1 MGLSHLAPSGPA
13 RSRSLTHIAQSFG
26 LSIAVLGACFG
37 AAVAQQN
44 PTAPGLALPQ
54 KRQGPAEKPPPS
66 AGKQKKG
73 FWYKL
78 CDEQPKTKRKIC
90 FTFHEQVNVSTGR
103 LYVSAALRKVSES
116 KEEHI
121 LVVVPPGVA
130 VRPGLQITIDDKKPI
145 ILKYV
150 ICQPKGCTAE
160 GEASDELI
168 SQLKAGKN
176 MIVAVI
182 DVTGKINN
190 LRVPL
195 DGFSIAYKG
204 PAVDKELYF
213 KAWRSQLDQL
223 RREKSKKAPQ

>member
-1 MGLSHLAPSGPA
+1 M
-13 RSRSLTHIAQSFG
+13 
-26 LSIAVLGACFG
+26 LGAFISL
-37 AAVAQQN
+37 ANAQQQ

-54 KRQGPAEKPPPS
+54 DRQAPAEKAPPA
-66 AGKQKKG
+66 AGKEKKG

-90 FTFHEQVNVSTGR
+90 FTFHEQVNVTSGR
-103 LYVSAALRKVSES
+103 LYVSAALRKVAES
-116 KEEHI
+116 KTEHI

-130 VRPGLQITIDDKKPI
+130 VRPGLQITIDDQKPI

-160 GEASDELI
+160 GEASAELVA
-168 SQLKAGKN
+168 QLKAGKN

-195 DGFSIAYKG
+195 DGFSIAHKG

-223 RREKSKKAPQ
+223 RREKSKQPPQ

>member
-1 MGLSHLAPSGPA
+1 MRDPCGSYQ
-13 RSRSLTHIAQSFG
+13 RIAQSIV
-26 LSIAVLGACFG
+26 LSVVVLAACMSP
-37 AAVAQQN
+37 VEAQQQ
-44 PTAPGLALPQ
+44 PSAPDLALPQ
-54 KRQGPAEKPPPS
+54 ARQAPAEKTPPT

-78 CDEQPKTKRKIC
+78 CDQQPKTKRKIC
-90 FTFHEQVNVSTGR
+90 FTFHEQVNVTSGR
-103 LYVSAALRKVSES
+103 LYVSAALRKVAES
-116 KEEHI
+116 KIEHI

-145 ILKYV
+145 VLKYV

-160 GEASDELI
+160 GEASAELI
-168 SQLKAGKN
+168 AQLKAGKN

-182 DVTGKINN
+182 DVTGKINY

-195 DGFSIAYKG
+195 DGFSIAHKG

-223 RREKSKKAPQ
+223 RRDKPKKAPQ

>member
-1 MGLSHLAPSGPA
+1 MRKPCASSH
-13 RSRSLTHIAQSFG
+13 RIAQTIG
-26 LSIAVLGACFG
+26 LGVIILAAFSNAVE
-37 AAVAQQN
+37 AQQQ
-44 PTAPGLALPQ
+44 PTAPGLALPEA
-54 KRQGPAEKPPPS
+54 RQAPAKKPPPT

-90 FTFHEQVNVSTGR
+90 FTFHEQVNVTTGR
-103 LYVSAALRKVSES
+103 LYVSAALRKVAES
-116 KEEHI
+116 KTEHI
-121 LVVVPPGVA
+121 LVVVPPGIA

-160 GEASDELI
+160 GEASAELI
-168 SQLKAGKN
+168 AQLKAGKN

-182 DVTGKINN
+182 DVAGKINN

-195 DGFSIAYKG
+195 DGFSIAHKG

-223 RREKSKKAPQ
+223 RRQKSKKAPQ

>member
-1 MGLSHLAPSGPA
+1 MRDPCASSHRIAHSIGLSVIVLAAFMS
-13 RSRSLTHIAQSFG
+13 T
-26 LSIAVLGACFG
+26 VE
-37 AAVAQQN
+37 AQQL
-44 PTAPGLALPQ
+44 PTAPDLALPQ
-54 KRQGPAEKPPPS
+54 ARQAPAEKTPPT

-78 CDEQPKTKRKIC
+78 CDQQPKTKRKIC
-90 FTFHEQVNVSTGR
+90 FTFHEQVNVKTGR
-103 LYVSAALRKVSES
+103 LYVSAALRKVAES
-116 KEEHI
+116 KTEHI
-121 LVVVPPGVA
+121 LVVVPPGIA

-160 GEASDELI
+160 GEASAELI
-168 SQLKAGKN
+168 AQMRAGKN

-182 DVTGKINN
+182 DVAGKINN

-195 DGFSIAYKG
+195 DGFSIAHKG

-223 RREKSKKAPQ
+223 RRQKSKKAPQ